1 MVGQQIFLFYKV
13 TISLEINETTYFILS
28 GRDSRK
34 ISMVVGRLKGF
45 NFVVL

>member
-34 ISMVVGRLKGF
+34 ISWGPGA
-45 NFVVL
+45 